1 MCIRDSFKWIQDQGN
16 IANSEMYRVLNCGVG
31 MVVIIS
37 KDSSIDAIDH
47 LNSCGEEAWLIGE
60 VVDSKAE
67 QLIIE

>member
-1 MCIRDSFKWIQDQGN
+1 MCIRDRGN

-37 KDSSIDAIDH
+37 KDSSNEAIDH

-67 QLIIE
+67 HIIIE